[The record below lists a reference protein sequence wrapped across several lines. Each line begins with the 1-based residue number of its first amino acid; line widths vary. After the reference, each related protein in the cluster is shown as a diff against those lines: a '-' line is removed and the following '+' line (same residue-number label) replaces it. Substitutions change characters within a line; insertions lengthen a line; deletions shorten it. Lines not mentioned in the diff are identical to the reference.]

1 MLHVTGYDLS
11 LDDLKR
17 FRQLDS
23 VTAGHP
29 ENVLHPAIEVST
41 GPLGQGLSNA
51 VGMAMAQAH
60 LAAEF
65 NQPGFPVMD
74 SHVYV
79 ICGDGCMQEGI
90 TSEASSL
97 AGHLGLGRLIVLY
110 DDNHITIDGE
120 TGLSFTEDVLARYAA
135 YGWHTEHVKD
145 GDNDLE
151 GLLAAIGRAQAVT
164 GKAPPSQPPKNLM
177 LQPLPAVLHP
187 SHPRQA
193 ELYQGDH
200 DHRVRFWQAGHGGG
214 ARCASRIEGS
224 EACEGQLWL

>member
-1 MLHVTGYDLS
+1 MAHLLWSKVMKYSPSNPKWPSRDRFVLSNGHSCALLYSMLHVTGYDLS

-164 GKAPPSQPPKNLM
+164 GKGPTQP
-177 LQPLPAVLHP
+177 AT
-187 SHPRQA
+187 
-193 ELYQGDH
+193 
-200 DHRVRFWQAGHGGG
+200 
-214 ARCASRIEGS
+214 
-224 EACEGQLWL
+224 